1 MVPIHALFRQTVGN
15 DWPSVVHQ
23 LNIAIDELFQLEIA
37 SLASAKGLK

>member
-1 MVPIHALFRQTVGN
+1 MRLFRQTARMIGQ
-15 DWPSVVHQ
+15 VVHQ